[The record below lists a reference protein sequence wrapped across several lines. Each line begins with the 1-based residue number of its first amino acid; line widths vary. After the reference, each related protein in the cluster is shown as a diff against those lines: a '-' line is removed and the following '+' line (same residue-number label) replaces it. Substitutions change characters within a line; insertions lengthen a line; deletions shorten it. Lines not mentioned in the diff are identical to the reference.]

1 MRDMISSA
9 ESPIYEA
16 FREAGESEADAFAA
30 TRRIRELTAHNNVTY
45 LENLKDRLDA
55 KIDSL
60 RWMVG
65 ILLVLMALLPAMGIF
80 RLVLDF

>member
-1 MRDMISSA
+1 MRDMIASA

-16 FREAGESEADAFAA
+16 FREAGESKAAAFAA
-30 TRRIRELTAHNNVTY
+30 TRRIRELTAHNIVTY
-45 LENLKDRLDA
+45 LENLKDGLDA

-65 ILLVLMALLPAMGIF
+65 ILLVLMALLGAMGIF